1 MVCCLEIENQ
11 FAMTVWKG
19 DWFIM
24 KGNKNKGF
32 VVILAYFYRKQTLCE
47 KWTDFIRFYTLPNV
61 LLLEYNFPVVKSA

>member
-1 MVCCLEIENQ
+1 
-11 FAMTVWKG
+11 
-19 DWFIM
+19 M